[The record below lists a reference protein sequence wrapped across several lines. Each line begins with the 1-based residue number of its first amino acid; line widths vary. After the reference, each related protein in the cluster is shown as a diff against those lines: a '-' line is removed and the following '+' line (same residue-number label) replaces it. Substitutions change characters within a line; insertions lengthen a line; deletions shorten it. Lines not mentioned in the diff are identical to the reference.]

1 VQALDLIFFARQP
14 STSVQNFAGGILHD
28 FLIHVAATSFHLQS
42 SWRKYNTLQAYSQ
55 RFSFACPQNAAR
67 ERILK
72 LEKKKIC
79 LAIVARHFY
88 H

>member
-1 VQALDLIFFARQP
+1 LIWVK
-14 STSVQNFAGGILHD
+14 T
-28 FLIHVAATSFHLQS
+28 TSFHRQS
-42 SWRKYNTLQAYSQ
+42 SWRKYNTLQAQSQ
-55 RFSFACPQNAAR
+55 RFSFARPQNSAR

-72 LEKKKIC
+72 LEKKKIY